1 MDAVEDAL
9 GVGAEAFVG
18 SGRRTSFSREAA
30 EAERL
35 SIDESLSDIERFEI
49 MLSPSADPL
58 QHSHALSSLSE
69 LLALHGGPALRA
81 LYGQPAL
88 PLFPSPFFLPS
99 PVASSHPSLPA
110 QRAGTLDRAMRKFD
124 AELVCMLADG
134 LTESV
139 VSNYLASSDVHEL
152 VLPCALTALRNAS
165 DRDSLEAWANL
176 ASACLPHLPALPSD
190 ADLVELAVSA
200 GSVEQPAHS
209 RVLACKLLGAVAPY
223 ASCSTYHSLLK
234 EPITRLCQDTDSEV
248 RAAMCNQLVTLHPLL
263 GSPHFVEQA
272 QPLLEELAS
281 DEEAHVRGMVLTVL
295 TLLLQK
301 LPAETCKATVV
312 PLMLRCVSE
321 VSDPQRV
328 TPLTDYKGWCIASRL
343 AKLFQQLEESHL
355 LQLQHN
361 RHSTATVGSGL
372 NLFVKAWANLGRSA
386 DAEVRRL
393 VAEAIPSVIHA
404 VGARQYEQSVHVT
417 LDTLAGDPDSNV
429 RAEVSGLL
437 GTVAGTIGN
446 ERSHKLL
453 KQPVLKLL
461 SDTDSYAP
469 DRIAPSIPA
478 IAKQFKASER
488 SVRIKTLTEL
498 FSSMVGSVEH
508 FEELMNWRGE
518 QHVMAGLSEIADSLP
533 NDKLYELVFP
543 MCIRC
548 LNQGAVPLRHQAAQT
563 LCVTMQQCKRIQR
576 REMSLRLVK
585 DFARSRSCLQRI
597 IFADLCG
604 PLMERFSARYFRDVF
619 MQASVDLL
627 ADKVSTVRLAAC
639 PLILEM
645 RRRVRLVEDTSLFE
659 QLNHNA
665 IQCTKDTDKSVR
677 EAVDSV
683 YSSFKTIGDYS
694 KQSAAWLAEDAKKE
708 EYEEPELNDSINI
721 AKRATTP
728 PASSS
733 PRQNVADGVLHGKMG
748 AQGSPPKSSTSG
760 RSISTMSALTM
771 TNGTRRVRPEEG
783 ESVRG
788 SSGTGVKQ
796 STSGIAAATATGG
809 REGVTKGRSS
819 SGSATKEAWRQLNPR
834 AQGSKRGDRHQDMP

>member
-1 MDAVEDAL
+1 
-9 GVGAEAFVG
+9 
-18 SGRRTSFSREAA
+18 
-30 EAERL
+30 
-35 SIDESLSDIERFEI
+35 
-49 MLSPSADPL
+49 
-58 QHSHALSSLSE
+58 
-69 LLALHGGPALRA
+69 
-81 LYGQPAL
+81 
-88 PLFPSPFFLPS
+88 
-99 PVASSHPSLPA
+99 
-110 QRAGTLDRAMRKFD
+110 MRKLD

-223 ASCSTYHSLLK
+223 ASSSTYHSRLK

-263 GSPHFVEQA
+263 GSPHFEQQA

-295 TLLLQK
+295 TSLLQK
-301 LPAETCKATVV
+301 LPAKTCKATVV
-312 PLMLRCVSE
+312 PLMHRCVSE

-361 RHSTATVGSGL
+361 KHSTATVGSGL

-393 VAEAIPSVIHA
+393 VAEAIPFVINA

-417 LDTLAGDPDSNV
+417 LDTLAGDPDANV

-446 ERSHKLL
+446 ERSHKFL

-508 FEELMNWRGE
+508 FKEVMNWRGE

-585 DFARSRSCLQRI
+585 EFARSRSCLQRI

-604 PLMERFSARYFRDVF
+604 PLMERFSARYFREVF

-708 EYEEPELNDSINI
+708 EYEEPELNDSSSSSSINI

-748 AQGSPPKSSTSG
+748 AQGSPPKPSTSG

-809 REGVTKGRSS
+809 RDGVTKGRSS

>member
-1 MDAVEDAL
+1 
-9 GVGAEAFVG
+9 
-18 SGRRTSFSREAA
+18 
-30 EAERL
+30 
-35 SIDESLSDIERFEI
+35 
-49 MLSPSADPL
+49 
-58 QHSHALSSLSE
+58 
-69 LLALHGGPALRA
+69 
-81 LYGQPAL
+81 
-88 PLFPSPFFLPS
+88 
-99 PVASSHPSLPA
+99 
-110 QRAGTLDRAMRKFD
+110 
-124 AELVCMLADG
+124 
-134 LTESV
+134 
-139 VSNYLASSDVHEL
+139 
-152 VLPCALTALRNAS
+152 
-165 DRDSLEAWANL
+165 
-176 ASACLPHLPALPSD
+176 
-190 ADLVELAVSA
+190 
-200 GSVEQPAHS
+200 
-209 RVLACKLLGAVAPY
+209 
-223 ASCSTYHSLLK
+223 
-234 EPITRLCQDTDSEV
+234 
-248 RAAMCNQLVTLHPLL
+248 MCNQLVTLHPLL

-295 TLLLQK
+295 TSLLQK
-301 LPAETCKATVV
+301 LSAETCKATVV
-312 PLMLRCVSE
+312 PLMRRCVSE

-343 AKLFQQLEESHL
+343 AKLFQQLEESRL

-361 RHSTATVGSGL
+361 KHSTATVGSGL

-446 ERSHKLL
+446 ERSHTFL

-478 IAKQFKASER
+478 IATQFKASER

-498 FSSMVGSVEH
+498 FSGMVGSVEH

-548 LNQGAVPLRHQAAQT
+548 LDQGAVPLRHQAAQT

-585 DFARSRSCLQRI
+585 DFARSRSCLHRI

-604 PLMERFSARYFRDVF
+604 PLMERFSARYFREVF

-627 ADKVSTVRLAAC
+627 ADTVSTVRLAAC

-665 IQCTKDTDKSVR
+665 IQCTKDTDNSVR

-708 EYEEPELNDSINI
+708 EHEEPELNDSSAGSSSSNMSSINI

-748 AQGSPPKSSTSG
+748 AQGSPFKSSTSG

-788 SSGTGVKQ
+788 SSGTGVNQ
-796 STSGIAAATATGG
+796 STSGIAAATAT
-809 REGVTKGRSS
+809 GVTKGRSS

-834 AQGSKRGDRHQDMP
+834 AQGSKRGDRRQDMP

>member
-1 MDAVEDAL
+1 
-9 GVGAEAFVG
+9 
-18 SGRRTSFSREAA
+18 
-30 EAERL
+30 
-35 SIDESLSDIERFEI
+35 
-49 MLSPSADPL
+49 
-58 QHSHALSSLSE
+58 
-69 LLALHGGPALRA
+69 
-81 LYGQPAL
+81 
-88 PLFPSPFFLPS
+88 
-99 PVASSHPSLPA
+99 
-110 QRAGTLDRAMRKFD
+110 
-124 AELVCMLADG
+124 
-134 LTESV
+134 
-139 VSNYLASSDVHEL
+139 
-152 VLPCALTALRNAS
+152 
-165 DRDSLEAWANL
+165 
-176 ASACLPHLPALPSD
+176 
-190 ADLVELAVSA
+190 
-200 GSVEQPAHS
+200 
-209 RVLACKLLGAVAPY
+209 
-223 ASCSTYHSLLK
+223 
-234 EPITRLCQDTDSEV
+234 
-248 RAAMCNQLVTLHPLL
+248 
-263 GSPHFVEQA
+263 
-272 QPLLEELAS
+272 
-281 DEEAHVRGMVLTVL
+281 MVLTVL
-295 TLLLQK
+295 TSLLQK
-301 LPAETCKATVV
+301 LSAETCKATVV
-312 PLMLRCVSE
+312 PLMRRCVSE

-343 AKLFQQLEESHL
+343 AKLFQQLEESRL

-361 RHSTATVGSGL
+361 KHSTATVGSGL

-446 ERSHKLL
+446 ERSHTFL

-498 FSSMVGSVEH
+498 FSGMVGSVEH

-585 DFARSRSCLQRI
+585 GFARSRSCLHRI

-604 PLMERFSARYFRDVF
+604 PLMERFSARYFREVF

-627 ADKVSTVRLAAC
+627 ADTVSTVRLAAC

-665 IQCTKDTDKSVR
+665 IQCTKDTDNSVR

-708 EYEEPELNDSINI
+708 EYEEPELNDSSAVSSSSSSINI

-788 SSGTGVKQ
+788 SSGTGVNQ
-796 STSGIAAATATGG
+796 STSGIAAATAT
-809 REGVTKGRSS
+809 GVTKGRSS

-834 AQGSKRGDRHQDMP
+834 AQGSKRGDRRQDMP